1 MCAGHPVPQRASTW
15 TYPDGGVDKGTCTV
29 VVVMVVFRDD
39 LRVHKH
45 AAFTHAIKEAAIVRR
60 CFCSTRGSS
69 GSRRLSSS
77 AQASTAPSFLWK
89 ACVRAYAAHSAG
101 GGGMLF
107 RVGVAEKMVANV
119 SRQMGT
125 KRVSAHKEINGDEL
139 AVEQKLQVQLFC
151 LATRRAPAKGMTRR
165 APAVA

>member
-107 RVGVAEKMVANV
+107 RVGVAEKDGGECVAANGHQARV
-119 SRQMGT
+119 CTQGDQRRRVGGRAKAAGT
-125 KRVSAHKEINGDEL
+125 VILPCNAPRTCKRDDA
-139 AVEQKLQVQLFC
+139 
-151 LATRRAPAKGMTRR
+151 
-165 APAVA
+165 